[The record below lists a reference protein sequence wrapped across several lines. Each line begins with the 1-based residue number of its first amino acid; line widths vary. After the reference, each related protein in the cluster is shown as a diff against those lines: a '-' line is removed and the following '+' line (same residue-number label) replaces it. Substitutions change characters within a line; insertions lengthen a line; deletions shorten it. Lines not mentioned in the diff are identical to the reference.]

1 MCVAPHYVEIRGLV
15 FSFYR
20 VGSGGRIKVIISL
33 GLVLFLRQEK
43 ITSNVHPPTSTS
55 PLQGLSIGLE
65 L

>member
-20 VGSGGRIKVIISL
+20 VGSGGRIKVISL

-43 ITSNVHPPTSTS
+43 ITSNVHPPASTS
-55 PLQGLSIGLE
+55 PLQGLFIDFE